1 MTTRDGSLQ
10 CWYLVELLVQSL
22 SKRNNLEKQTTSILS
37 NLFYTK
43 STAFVKLKKK
53 NSKGYLDKGKLFNCS
68 WLFPRILS
76 IRYKEFKNSNV

>member
-53 NSKGYLDKGKLFNCS
+53 IPKDIWTKGNYLTAPGFSL
-68 WLFPRILS
+68 
-76 IRYKEFKNSNV
+76 EFYQ